1 MADAPFG
8 SRAQGSLSQVTVA
21 GCIRAIHAGRKSGV
35 LHLTRAGAS
44 KRLYFRG
51 GSLILAGS
59 DLPEDRLGQALVR
72 ARMIQEADLERALAA
87 AEASGRTLGETIVE
101 MGLLRPEQIQV
112 EAARRTRL
120 VVESVLDWDS
130 GQYSFEEREE
140 RLDGE
145 LPSEIDVPEVLLGWA
160 RNARSA
166 EMVRRVLAD
175 GKAVLHRAEK
185 LSARLAG
192 LRLST
197 SEQWVLEQANGV
209 YSAAETAAQCPMGE
223 AESLRASC
231 GLFLAGILEAGPPQA
246 PSGATQAFFTPSGEP
261 GAGTGLWATL
271 EAERNDVGQ
280 TTRLATRL
288 PQALGRYVVEQ
299 AIGRGS
305 MGAVLLARD
314 PAIDRRVAVKLI
326 QTSVQLTPP
335 EWEKYKERFYREAR
349 AAGKLLH
356 QGIVAIFDVGHTVE
370 GIPFI
375 VMEYVEG
382 RTLAALAQDKELPLE
397 QVLRLSR
404 ECLDALEY
412 AHSQGVVHRDLKPAN
427 IMITADGRPKIM
439 DFGVAHVVGSQ
450 MTQADEILGS
460 PHFMAP
466 EQLGKGKVDQ
476 RTDLFAFGVV
486 LYWMLTGQ
494 LPFTG
499 DSFAAI
505 AQAVLSERPVSP
517 KDLKRHV
524 SRPLGKIV
532 LRCLEKDPAKRFA
545 TASELRKALRAVE
558 EPPRDSRRSV
568 ILGLLLL
575 AAVGSLFV
583 FFNRT
588 PARPPESAPQRTA
601 APAATAQPAPS
612 ATTTPAPRASATAT
626 PAPREK
632 ATAASAAREGSDEEL
647 FRKSLPLTF
656 TAKHSHRIG
665 SCTGS
670 LRLEDWGV
678 EFRSREHDPWRW
690 PFGSI
695 GALEREN
702 ARSLHVEAGGKDY
715 NFSFVGKPPTDADW
729 ARYRKLAR
737 K

>member
-1 MADAPFG
+1 
-8 SRAQGSLSQVTVA
+8 
-21 GCIRAIHAGRKSGV
+21 
-35 LHLTRAGAS
+35 
-44 KRLYFRG
+44 
-51 GSLILAGS
+51 
-59 DLPEDRLGQALVR
+59 
-72 ARMIQEADLERALAA
+72 
-87 AEASGRTLGETIVE
+87 
-101 MGLLRPEQIQV
+101 
-112 EAARRTRL
+112 
-120 VVESVLDWDS
+120 
-130 GQYSFEEREE
+130 
-140 RLDGE
+140 
-145 LPSEIDVPEVLLGWA
+145 
-160 RNARSA
+160 
-166 EMVRRVLAD
+166 
-175 GKAVLHRAEK
+175 
-185 LSARLAG
+185 
-192 LRLST
+192 
-197 SEQWVLEQANGV
+197 
-209 YSAAETAAQCPMGE
+209 MGE
-223 AESLRASC
+223 AEALRASC
-231 GLFLAGILEAGPPQA
+231 GLYLAGILEAGPPQA
-246 PSGATQAFFTPSGEP
+246 PSAATQAFLAPSASP
-261 GAGTGLWATL
+261 GAGTGLWNTL
-271 EAERNDVGQ
+271 EAERTDVGQ

-427 IMITADGRPKIM
+427 IMITAEGRPKIM

-460 PHFMAP
+460 PQFMAP

-545 TASELRKALRAVE
+545 TAVELRKALRAVE

-575 AAVGSLFV
+575 AAVGWLFV
-583 FFNRT
+583 FLNRR
-588 PARPPESAPQRTA
+588 PASPPEAAPQ
-601 APAATAQPAPS
+601 PAATPVAAQPSPLASASAAPGPLAS
-612 ATTTPAPRASATAT
+612 ASAT
-626 PAPREK
+626 PKPRE
-632 ATAASAAREGSDEEL
+632 SAAAAAAAPGDEDG

-670 LRLEDWGV
+670 LRLEDWGI
-678 EFRSREHDPWRW
+678 EFRTREHDLWR
-690 PFGSI
+690 FRFAEI
-695 GALEREN
+695 RALERESL
-702 ARSLHVEAGGKDY
+702 RSLHVEAGGKDY
-715 NFSFVGKPPTDADW
+715 NFSFVGKPLTDADW

>member
-1 MADAPFG
+1 
-8 SRAQGSLSQVTVA
+8 
-21 GCIRAIHAGRKSGV
+21 
-35 LHLTRAGAS
+35 
-44 KRLYFRG
+44 
-51 GSLILAGS
+51 
-59 DLPEDRLGQALVR
+59 
-72 ARMIQEADLERALAA
+72 MIQEGDLERALAA

-197 SEQWVLEQANGV
+197 AEQWALDQANGV
-209 YSAAETAAQCPMGE
+209 YPPPRSRPSARWARPRRCEP
-223 AESLRASC
+223 RADCSWRGSSRWARPRPLGRHA
-231 GLFLAGILEAGPPQA
+231 GL
-246 PSGATQAFFTPSGEP
+246 FTPS
-261 GAGTGLWATL
+261 AARRWHGLWATL

-280 TTRLATRL
+280 TTRLATPAAGAR
-288 PQALGRYVVEQ
+288 RYVVEQ

-305 MGAVLLARD
+305 MGAVCSPAT
-314 PAIDRRVAVKLI
+314 AIDRRVAVKLI

-575 AAVGSLFV
+575 AAVGWLLLFL
-583 FFNRT
+583 NRT
-588 PARPPESAPQRTA
+588 PASRARHGATGRRADGHGPADA
-601 APAATAQPAPS
+601 A
-612 ATTTPAPRASATAT
+612 
-626 PAPREK
+626 RERHGDR
-632 ATAASAAREGSDEEL
+632 AAREGDGGARAARERDGGVGCAREL
-647 FRKSLPLTF
+647 GR
-656 TAKHSHRIG
+656 
-665 SCTGS
+665 
-670 LRLEDWGV
+670 
-678 EFRSREHDPWRW
+678 
-690 PFGSI
+690 
-695 GALEREN
+695 GALQEVAAAHVHGEAQPPHRQLHREPA
-702 ARSLHVEAGGKDY
+702 ARRLGRRVPLARARPLALAIQRDPRGEAG
-715 NFSFVGKPPTDADW
+715 
-729 ARYRKLAR
+729 
-737 K
+737 